1 MYTKCPS
8 CRAEICFDPPANAAN
23 LPDGYRHKIRCP
35 SCGVTIGVKI
45 PSATA
50 LAQTQPTFT
59 PQNPYAERPEQAYR
73 AEVNVP
79 QTGTVKEVSKK
90 MTCRPRSMTCFI
102 LGVLLLATVI
112 LGYLA
117 TDMLSEVEALRGF
130 AFFDGLSLLIEIDVL
145 KLAFEVGIADGLVAC
160 LPVIFFLASALTA
173 VAALVCFA
181 VGKFP
186 RYLNFVWSLGLLA
199 VAACILFQPY
209 LGSAPIDMPVAE
221 YFVDVI
227 VGSGLYLV
235 FVPVA
240 LVVIYIIC
248 SLGFMI
254 KPNTETDYVDEPEQ
268 N

>member
-1 MYTKCPS
+1 MYTRCPS

-35 SCGVTIGVKI
+35 NCGVTIGVKI

-59 PQNPYAERPEQAYR
+59 PQNPYADRPEQAYR
-73 AEVNVP
+73 ADVKTEKADKFAGKV
-79 QTGTVKEVSKK
+79 QKKLTG
-90 MTCRPRSMTCFI
+90 RPRSIGCFVF
-102 LGVLLLATVI
+102 GVLLLATVI

-117 TDMLSEVEALRGF
+117 TDMLAQVEVLRGF
-130 AFFDGLSLLIEIDVL
+130 AVFNGLGILIEIDVL
-145 KLAFEVGIADGLVAC
+145 KLAFELSVADGLVIA

-186 RYLNFVWSLGLLA
+186 RYLNFVWALGILA
-199 VAACILFQPY
+199 VAACTLFQPY
-209 LGSAPIDMPVAE
+209 LGSAPSDMPVAE
-221 YFVDVI
+221 YFVNVI
-227 VGSGLYLV
+227 IGNGLYLA

-240 LVVIYIIC
+240 LALVYVIF
-248 SLGFMI
+248 SFGFMV
-254 KPNTETDYVDEPEQ
+254 KPMKKWVPAVD
-268 N
+268 